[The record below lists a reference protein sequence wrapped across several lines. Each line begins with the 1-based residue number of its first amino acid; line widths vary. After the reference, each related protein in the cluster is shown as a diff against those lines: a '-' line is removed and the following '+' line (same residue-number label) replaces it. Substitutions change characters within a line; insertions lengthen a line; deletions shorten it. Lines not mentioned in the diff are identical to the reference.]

1 MNQLII
7 NSNGNFFL
15 YRNFS
20 PELHYKNIYNQIHK
34 ILQNQNVFE
43 SSLTLNFSHK
53 INVKDYITPCLL
65 YNKNLVYF
73 PNLDSEQ
80 NYSFILEMNYQN
92 DYESSDNYIINDD
105 YIYLQATLL
114 YNRGDGKK
122 IIRVYNLCFPVS
134 SNLGDIYNSINPEI
148 LAAISTQKLIM
159 DIYRSKKL
167 VESVNNFENKFYE
180 IYTSYFNNMNIL
192 KKELNEEMKIYLL
205 YILGILKN
213 CLFNKNDKAIS
224 NYDDLSN
231 FYMSKMLRIKIEEIL
246 CFIYPRIYVLD
257 NLLNSKENNVKEF
270 PPIINDNMESI
281 EKGGNIFLID
291 NGFNLIL
298 YFVFE
303 K

>member
-1 MNQLII
+1 
-7 NSNGNFFL
+7 
-15 YRNFS
+15 
-20 PELHYKNIYNQIHK
+20 
-34 ILQNQNVFE
+34 
-43 SSLTLNFSHK
+43 
-53 INVKDYITPCLL
+53 
-65 YNKNLVYF
+65 
-73 PNLDSEQ
+73 
-80 NYSFILEMNYQN
+80 MNYQN

-105 YIYLQATLL
+105 YVYLQATLL